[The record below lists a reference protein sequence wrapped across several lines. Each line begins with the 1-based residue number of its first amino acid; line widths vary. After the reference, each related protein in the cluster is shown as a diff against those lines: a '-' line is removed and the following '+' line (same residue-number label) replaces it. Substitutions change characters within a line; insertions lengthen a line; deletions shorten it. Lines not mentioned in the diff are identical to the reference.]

1 MVVVEAAAPQGWEI
15 VLQQTSACG
24 ASGKSHAAWSL
35 DGGPSPRVKSSLQ
48 GQGSVNLPPDLS
60 SVSWFHLR
68 RCEGSGKSSCR
79 LQEKHGAVLETT
91 RGVAVPCIAKVCQL
105 WMQSNLKVGS

>member
-1 MVVVEAAAPQGWEI
+1 MVVVEAAAPRGWEV

-35 DGGPSPRVKSSLQ
+35 VTGWWSPRAKSSQ
-48 GQGSVNLPPDLS
+48 RGQGSVNLPPDLS
-60 SVSWFHLR
+60 SVSRFRLR

-79 LQEKHGAVLETT
+79 LQEKHGAVLEAA
-91 RGVAVPCIAKVCQL
+91 RGVAVPCIGKVCQL
-105 WMQSNLKVGS
+105 